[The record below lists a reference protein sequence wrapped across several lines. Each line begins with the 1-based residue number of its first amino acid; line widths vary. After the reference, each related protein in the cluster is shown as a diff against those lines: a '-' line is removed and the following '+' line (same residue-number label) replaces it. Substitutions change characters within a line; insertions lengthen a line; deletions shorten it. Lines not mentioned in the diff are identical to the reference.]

1 MELVETKGND
11 KRVHSRFKG
20 QVWMPNI
27 SYRSNKETKHM
38 LPRGFWNFLVHNVKE
53 LEVLLMC
60 NKSDCA
66 EIAHKVLSTKNHK
79 TLVDRAA
86 HLGIRIVNTNT
97 RLCREEK
104 E

>member
-1 MELVETKGND
+1 MELVETRGTD
-11 KRVHSRFKG
+11 SRVHSRLKG
-20 QVWMPNI
+20 QIWMPNI
-27 SYRSNKETKHM
+27 SYRSSKETKHM
-38 LPRGFWNFLVHNVKE
+38 LPSGFWNFLVHNVEE

-60 NKSDCA
+60 NKSYCA
-66 EIAHKVLSTKNHK
+66 EIAHKVLSKNCK

-86 HLGIRIVNTNT
+86 HLGIRIINTNA